1 MAILRA
7 LRESFPG
14 QSFTLEGQAAVLGRH
29 PGCDVVLESGAVSRQ
44 HARITNIEGNYY
56 IEDLHSR
63 NGTYVNGRLLT
74 GRQLLKE
81 NDEIGICE
89 LSFVFNLTPPLESDM
104 PSTSS
109 KTETG
114 QGATIVDDEDHSSGS
129 TIMSQLEVSTG
140 STGMRL
146 QVNTEAKLKA
156 LLEISRNLGRAIGL
170 VDVLPKIL
178 DSLFKIF
185 IQADRGFIVLSDPQT
200 GRLVPKA
207 IKYRRSEDTQ
217 SIKISRT
224 IINSVIASKQ
234 AVLSADAASDVRFEM
249 SDSIVD
255 FRIRSMMC
263 APLITGEG
271 NALGVIQIDT
281 LDPRNRFNRED
292 LDVLASVASQ
302 AAFAVENA
310 QLHETALRDQALKRE
325 LAVAH
330 EVQRGFLPAES
341 PNLAGY
347 DFFEFYE
354 SANALGGDY
363 YDYVEL
369 SGGRLA
375 VVLGDVSGK
384 GISASLLMAKLSAE
398 ARYCLASE
406 PTPAAAVT
414 KLNRVFCGSGWED
427 RFVTLV
433 VAVLDPIAHE
443 AMIVNAGHLSPLL
456 RRSKDS
462 IEPVGEEIAQMP
474 LGVDIQSA
482 YEQCVVPLQPNDS
495 LILYTDGITEAM
507 NAKDELYTHQR
518 LIVQLAADVDGVGL
532 LGRRI
537 LDDVRKFVGS
547 RQQSDDMCLVCL
559 GRRKEG

>member
-1 MAILRA
+1 M
-7 LRESFPG
+7 
-14 QSFTLEGQAAVLGRH
+14 LGRH
-29 PGCDVVLESGAVSRQ
+29 PACDIVLESGSVSRQ
-44 HARITNIEGNYY
+44 HARITNIDGNYY

-63 NGTYVNGRLLT
+63 NGTYVNGQSLSGQQSLN
-74 GRQLLKE
+74 E

-89 LSFVFNLTPPLESDM
+89 LSLIFHLAPPEAGGEFATD
-104 PSTSS
+104 S
-109 KTETG
+109 KTDVR
-114 QGATIVDDEDHSSGS
+114 QGATIVDDEAQSSGA
-129 TIMSQLEVSTG
+129 TIMSQLDLSSGPV
-140 STGMRL
+140 GMRL

-185 IQADRGFIVLSDPQT
+185 IQADRGFIVLKDPQS

-224 IINSVIASKQ
+224 IVNSVMASKQ
-234 AVLSADAASDVRFEM
+234 AVLSADAASDVRYEM

-263 APLITGEG
+263 APLLTGEG
-271 NALGVIQIDT
+271 DALGVIQIDS

-292 LDVLASVASQ
+292 LDVLASVACQ

-310 QLHETALRDQALKRE
+310 QLHEMALREQATKRE
-325 LAVAH
+325 LALAH

-341 PNLAGY
+341 PVVEGY

-369 SGGRLA
+369 SAGRLA

-384 GISASLLMAKLSAE
+384 GISASLLMAKLSAD

-406 PTPAAAVT
+406 STPAAAVD
-414 KLNRVFCGSGWED
+414 KLNRGFCTSGWED
-427 RFVTLV
+427 RFVTLAL
-433 VAVLDPIAHE
+433 AVLDPLRHE
-443 AMIVNAGHLSPLL
+443 ATIVIAGHLPPLL
-456 RRSKDS
+456 RRGKDS
-462 IEPVGEEIAQMP
+462 VGPVAEEIAHLP
-474 LGVDIQSA
+474 LGVDPQTT
-482 YEQCVVPLQPNDS
+482 YQQCIIPLQPGDS
-495 LILYTDGITEAM
+495 LTLYTDGITEAM
-507 NAKDELYTHQR
+507 NAGDELYTYQR
-518 LIVQLAADVDGVGL
+518 LIAQMATDADRVDL

-559 GRRKEG
+559 GRKKET

>member
-1 MAILRA
+1 MAILLA
-7 LRESFPG
+7 LQGPSPG
-14 QSFTLEGQAAVLGRH
+14 QILPLDGPAAVLGRH
-29 PGCDVVLESGAVSRQ
+29 PGCDIVLESGSVSRQ
-44 HARITNIEGNYY
+44 HARITNIEGNFY

-63 NGTYVNGRLLT
+63 NGTFVNGRLLT
-74 GRQLLKE
+74 GQQLLKE

-89 LSFVFNLTPPLESDM
+89 LSFDFHFNPPMPSDM

-109 KTETG
+109 KTEAG
-114 QGATIVDDEDHSSGS
+114 QGATIVDDEESASGS
-129 TIMSQLEVSTG
+129 TIMSQLDVSSG

-156 LLEISRNLGRAIGL
+156 LLEISRNLGRAIGM

-185 IQADRGFIVLSDPQT
+185 IQADRGFIVLLEPQS

-217 SIKISRT
+217 SVKISRT
-224 IINSVIASKQ
+224 IINSVLASKQ
-234 AVLSADAASDVRFEM
+234 AVLSADAASDERFDM
-249 SDSIVD
+249 ADSIVD

-281 LDPRNRFNRED
+281 LDSRSRFNRED
-292 LDVLASVASQ
+292 LDVLASVACQ

-310 QLHETALRDQALKRE
+310 QLHETALRDQAIKRE

-354 SANALGGDY
+354 SAHALGGDY
-363 YDYVEL
+363 YDYVPL

-406 PTPAAAVT
+406 STPADAVT

-433 VAVLDPIAHE
+433 LAVLDPIGHQAT
-443 AMIVNAGHLSPLL
+443 IVNAGHMPPLL
-456 RRSKDS
+456 HRNKDS
-462 IEPVGEEIAQMP
+462 IRPVGEDFSHLP
-474 LGVDIQSA
+474 LGVDLQTA
-482 YEQCVVPLQPNDS
+482 YEQCSIPLQPGDS

-507 NAKDELYTHQR
+507 NAGDELYSHQR
-518 LIVQLAADVDGVGL
+518 LITRLAADTDSVST

-537 LDDVRKFVGS
+537 LDDVRSFVGS
-547 RQQSDDMCLVCL
+547 RQQSDDMCLVCV

>member
-1 MAILRA
+1 MAILLA
-7 LRESFPG
+7 LQGPSPG
-14 QSFTLEGQAAVLGRH
+14 QIISLDGPASVLGRH
-29 PGCDVVLESGAVSRQ
+29 PGCDIVLESGSVSRQ
-44 HARITNIEGNYY
+44 HARITNFEGNYY

-63 NGTYVNGRLLT
+63 NGTFVNGRLLT

-89 LSFVFNLTPPLESDM
+89 LSFDFHLNPPIPSDA
-104 PSTSS
+104 PSASS
-109 KTETG
+109 KTQAG
-114 QGATIVDDEDHSSGS
+114 QGATIVDDEEVSSGS
-129 TIMSQLEVSTG
+129 TIMSQLDVSNG

-170 VDVLPKIL
+170 TEVLPKLL

-185 IQADRGFIVLSDPQT
+185 IQADRGFIVLLEPQS

-217 SIKISRT
+217 SVKISRT
-224 IINSVIASKQ
+224 IINSVLKSKQ
-234 AVLSADAASDVRFEM
+234 AVLSADAASDERFDM
-249 SDSIVD
+249 SESIVD

-281 LDPRNRFNRED
+281 LDSRNRFNRED
-292 LDVLASVASQ
+292 LDVLASVACQ

-310 QLHETALRDQALKRE
+310 QLHETALRDQAIKRE

-354 SANALGGDY
+354 SAHALGGDY
-363 YDYVEL
+363 YDYVPL

-398 ARYCLASE
+398 ARFCLASE
-406 PTPAAAVT
+406 STPADAVT

-433 VAVLDPIAHE
+433 LAVLDPIGHQAT
-443 AMIVNAGHLSPLL
+443 IVNAGHMPPLL
-456 RRSKDS
+456 HQGKDS
-462 IEPVGEEIAQMP
+462 IQPVGGEISHLP
-474 LGVDIQSA
+474 LGVDLQTA
-482 YEQCVVPLQPNDS
+482 YEQSSIPLQPGDS

-507 NAKDELYTHQR
+507 NAGDELYSRRR
-518 LIVQLAADVDGVGL
+518 LITQLAGDVDSVAI

-537 LDDVRKFVGS
+537 LDDVRTFVGS
-547 RQQSDDMCLVCL
+547 RQQSDDMCLVCV

>member
-1 MAILRA
+1 LDDPAV
-7 LRESFPG
+7 
-14 QSFTLEGQAAVLGRH
+14 VLGRH
-29 PGCDVVLESGAVSRQ
+29 PACDIVLESGSVSRQ
-44 HARITNIEGNYY
+44 HARITNIEGSFH

-63 NGTYVNGRLLT
+63 NGTFINGRLLT

-81 NDEIGICE
+81 NDEIGVCE
-89 LSFVFNLTPPLESDM
+89 LSFSFHLTPPEPSDSS
-104 PSTSS
+104 STSS
-109 KTETG
+109 KTEAG
-114 QGATIVDDEDHSSGS
+114 QGATIVDDEEPSSGS
-129 TIMSQLEVSTG
+129 TIMSQLDVSSN

-170 VDVLPKIL
+170 VDVLPKL
-178 DSLFKIF
+178 MDSLFKIF
-185 IQADRGFIVLSDPQT
+185 IQADRGFIVLLDPQS
-200 GRLVPKA
+200 GRLMPKA

-217 SIKISRT
+217 SVKISRT
-224 IINSVIASKQ
+224 IINSVMASKQ
-234 AVLSADAASDVRFEM
+234 AVLSADAAADERFDMAE
-249 SDSIVD
+249 SIVD

-281 LDPRNRFNRED
+281 LDSRNRFNRED
-292 LDVLASVASQ
+292 LDVLASVACQ

-310 QLHETALRDQALKRE
+310 QLHETALRDQAIKRE

-354 SANALGGDY
+354 SAHALGGDY

-406 PTPAAAVT
+406 PSPAAAVA

-433 VAVLDPIAHE
+433 LAVLDPVDHQAT
-443 AMIVNAGHLSPLL
+443 IVNAGHLPPLL
-456 RRSKDS
+456 HRGKDS
-462 IEPVGEEIAQMP
+462 IRSVGDEIAHLP
-474 LGVDIQSA
+474 LGVDLQTA
-482 YEQCVVPLQPNDS
+482 YEQCIVPLQPGDS
-495 LILYTDGITEAM
+495 LIFYTDGITEAM
-507 NAKDELYTHQR
+507 NTGDELYTRGR
-518 LIVQLAADVDGVGL
+518 LMAQLAADVDGAAL

-547 RQQSDDMCLVCL
+547 RQQSDDMCLVCV
-559 GRRKEG
+559 GRRKE

>member
-1 MAILRA
+1 MATLHA
-7 LRESFPG
+7 LQGLAPG
-14 QSFTLEGQAAVLGRH
+14 QIFQLESPAVVLGRH
-29 PGCDVVLESGAVSRQ
+29 PACDIVLESGAVSRQ
-44 HARITNIEGNYY
+44 HARISNIDGSFY

-63 NGTYVNGRLLT
+63 NGTYVNGNLIV
-74 GRQLLKE
+74 GRQLLKQ
-81 NDEIGICE
+81 NDEIGLCE
-89 LSFVFNLTPPLESDM
+89 ISLIFYLTPPAEGDACQTPKSDVLQD
-104 PSTSS
+104 P
-109 KTETG
+109 
-114 QGATIVDDEDHSSGS
+114 AIVDDDEEPSGGS
-129 TIMSQLEVSTG
+129 TIMSSIEVSSDASGT
-140 STGMRL
+140 RL

-156 LLEISRNLGRAIGL
+156 ILEISRNLGRAL
-170 VDVLPKIL
+170 SLSEVLPKLL

-185 IQADRGFIVLSDPQT
+185 IQADRGFIVLKEPQT
-200 GRLVPKA
+200 NRLVPKA

-217 SIKISRT
+217 SVRLSRT
-224 IINSVIASKQ
+224 IIKTVMTSKQ
-234 AVLSADAASDVRFEM
+234 AVLSADAASDIRFEM

-263 APLITGEG
+263 VPLIAGDG

-281 LDPRNRFNRED
+281 LDSKNRFNRED
-292 LDVLASVASQ
+292 LDVLASVACQ

-310 QLHETALRDQALKRE
+310 ELHELAMREQAIKRE

-341 PNLAGY
+341 PKLAEY

-369 SGGRLA
+369 PGGRLA

-398 ARYCLASE
+398 TRFCLASE
-406 PTPAAAVT
+406 STPAAAADR
-414 KLNRVFCGSGWED
+414 LNKVFCGNGWDD

-433 VAVLDPIAHE
+433 VAVLDPARHE
-443 AMIVNAGHLSPLL
+443 VTIVNAGHMPPLM
-456 RRSKDS
+456 RKSDGS
-462 IEPVGEEIAQMP
+462 VCPVAEEIACLP
-474 LGVDIQSA
+474 LGVDTETA
-482 YEQCVVPLQPNDS
+482 YEQCVVALQPGDS
-495 LILYTDGITEAM
+495 LTLFTDGITEAM
-507 NAKDELYTHQR
+507 NTNDQLYTLER
-518 LIVQLAADVDGVGL
+518 LRSQLASHDGGVAL

-537 LDDVRKFVGS
+537 LDDVRIFVGS

-559 GRRKEG
+559 GRNK

>member
-1 MAILRA
+1 MAMLLA
-7 LRESFPG
+7 LQGPIPG
-14 QSFTLEGQAAVLGRH
+14 QSLSLEGPAAVFGRH
-29 PGCDVVLESGAVSRQ
+29 PGCDIVLESGSVSRQ
-44 HARITNIEGNYY
+44 HARITNFEGNYY

-63 NGTYVNGRLLT
+63 NGTFVNGRLLT

-89 LSFVFNLTPPLESDM
+89 LSFTFHLAEPDANET

-109 KTETG
+109 KTAAG
-114 QGATIVDDEDHSSGS
+114 QGATIVDDEATSSGS
-129 TIMSQLEVSTG
+129 TIMSQLDVSSG
-140 STGMRL
+140 YAGMRL

-185 IQADRGFIVLSDPQT
+185 IQADRGFIVLFEPQS

-217 SIKISRT
+217 SVKISRT
-224 IINSVIASKQ
+224 IINSVLNSKQ
-234 AVLSADAASDVRFEM
+234 AVLSADAASDERFDM
-249 SDSIVD
+249 SESIVD

-271 NALGVIQIDT
+271 SALGVIQIDT
-281 LDPRNRFNRED
+281 LDSRNRFNRED
-292 LDVLASVASQ
+292 LDVLASVACQ

-310 QLHETALRDQALKRE
+310 QLHETALREQAIKRE

-354 SANALGGDY
+354 SAHALGGDY
-363 YDYVEL
+363 YDYVPL

-406 PTPAAAVT
+406 PTPAEAIA
-414 KLNRVFCGSGWED
+414 KLNRVFCGSSWED

-433 VAVLDPIAHE
+433 LAVLDPAAHQ
-443 AMIVNAGHLSPLL
+443 ATIVNAGHLLPILH
-456 RRSKDS
+456 RGKDS
-462 IEPVGEEIAQMP
+462 IQAVGEDFSHLP
-474 LGVDIQSA
+474 LGVDIQTV
-482 YEQCVVPLQPNDS
+482 YEPCSIPLQPGDS

-507 NAKDELYTHQR
+507 NPGDELYTHGR
-518 LIVQLAADVDGVGL
+518 LMTQLATDAGSVAL

-537 LDDVRKFVGS
+537 LDDVRTFVGS
-547 RQQSDDMCLVCL
+547 RQQSDDMCLVCV